1 MDSNDAANPEPDA
14 MMRSRP
20 PRHRV
25 LMALVLLLAA
35 PAAMAQDLRYS
46 AQLQDGGRPANG
58 RYDLRIDGYAGAGA
72 DDPAITTYLFD
83 DVAIV
88 DGHVELELAS
98 LPADADP
105 QALWFGLSVRD
116 ADQAANH
123 IPVPGR
129 QQIVTPTV
137 IGQCWSSVGD
147 TGSDPDTNFLGT
159 IDDTDLVLRTAN
171 VQSLRIE
178 PTILNVPTP
187 LAITASMIAG
197 SSANAAVGDV
207 RGVSIGGGGSVPHP
221 GNPDTTF
228 FGILADGNKAFSNYT
243 TIAGGYANAAGTSS
257 GQGTFATVGGGAAS
271 RATGS
276 SSVVAGGFANA
287 AQGGS
292 STVSGGSFNCA
303 GGDTSWAGGRRAKV
317 RPGNGVG
324 ASECTA
330 NSADGNGDEGT
341 FVWAD
346 STNADFVSNGGN
358 RLLMR
363 ASGGV
368 VMQTAISAETT
379 ARAPRGY
386 FNVVRGDSGTAQP
399 ASPSATI
406 LASFENDSDA
416 FVSVVAP
423 ASVNRG
429 LVFADPGSA
438 SRGGLVYIG
447 VDNSLQFLANGSA
460 RMTLRSDGRLHLPTL
475 AAAGSTALCRNASN
489 EISTCSSSLRYK
501 DAIEPL
507 ALGLGTIEALRA
519 VQYQWTADGMADIGF
534 VAEEVAALD
543 ERLITRNAAGE
554 VEGVKYDRISAV
566 LAAAVQTLSEREQ
579 QQRSELDELKNRL
592 ARLESQLADR

>member
-1 MDSNDAANPEPDA
+1 MI
-14 MMRSRP
+14 RFRL

-25 LMALVLLLAA
+25 LLALVLLLAA

-46 AQLQDGGRPANG
+46 AQLQDGGRAANG

-72 DDPAITTYLFD
+72 DDLAMTTYLFD

-88 DGHVELELAS
+88 DGRVELELAS
-98 LPADADP
+98 LPTDADP

-116 ADQAANH
+116 ADQVVDHVA
-123 IPVPGR
+123 VPGR

-147 TGSDPDTNFLGT
+147 TGSNPDTNFLGT

-178 PTILNVPTP
+178 PTIFSIPTP
-187 LAITASMIAG
+187 LVVTASVIGG
-197 SSANAAVGDV
+197 SSANAAVNGV
-207 RGVSIGGGGSVPHP
+207 RGVSIGGGGSVPHAS
-221 GNPDTTF
+221 NPDGTF
-228 FGILADGNKAFSNYT
+228 FGIAPNGNRAFSPYT
-243 TIAGGYANAAGTSS
+243 TIAGGYANSAGTD
-257 GQGTFATVGGGAAS
+257 GGIGTFASVGGGAGNHAGGGNSVVVGGIGNLAQGSTSTVGGG
-271 RATGS
+271 
-276 SSVVAGGFANA
+276 
-287 AQGGS
+287 
-292 STVSGGSFNCA
+292 SFSCA
-303 GGDTSWAGGRRAKV
+303 GGDQSWAAGRRAKV
-317 RPGNGVG
+317 RPGTAVG
-324 ASECTA
+324 AAQCTA
-330 NSADGNGDEGT
+330 NSGDSNGDEGS

-346 STNADFVSNGGN
+346 NTNADFVSNGGN
-358 RLLMR
+358 RVLVR

-368 VMQTAISAETT
+368 VMQAAIAAESV

-399 ASPSATI
+399 ASPSATV

-416 FVSVVAP
+416 FISVVAP
-423 ASVNRG
+423 ANVNRG

-438 SRGGLVYIG
+438 NRGGLVYTG
-447 VDNSLQFLANGSA
+447 VDNSLQFLANGST

-566 LAAAVQTLSEREQ
+566 LAAAVQTLSAREQ
-579 QQRSELDELKNRL
+579 QQRSELDELKARL
-592 ARLESQLADR
+592 AKLESRLGDR

>member
-1 MDSNDAANPEPDA
+1 MIQPQRLRFAA
-14 MMRSRP
+14 
-20 PRHRV
+20 
-25 LMALVLLLAA
+25 LIALVPLLTTQTAIAA
-35 PAAMAQDLRYS
+35 DLRYS
-46 AQLQDGGRPANG
+46 AQLQDAGRPAIG
-58 RYDLRIDGYAGAGA
+58 HYDLRIDGYADA
-72 DDPAITTYLFD
+72 DSGSAPITTYLFD

-88 DGHVELELAS
+88 DGRVELELAS
-98 LPADADP
+98 LPADVDP

-147 TGSDPDTNFLGT
+147 TGSDPDTHFLGT

-178 PTILNVPTP
+178 PTIFSVPTP
-187 LAITASMIAG
+187 IVVTASVIGG
-197 SSANAAVGDV
+197 SSANAAVGGV
-207 RGVSIGGGGSVPHP
+207 RGVSIGGGGSTPHP

-228 FGILADGNKAFSNYT
+228 FGILADGNKASSSYT

-276 SSVVAGGFANA
+276 SSVVAGGFSNV
-287 AQGGS
+287 AQGIS

-303 GGDTSWAGGRRAKV
+303 GGDISWAGGRRAKV

-330 NSADGNGDEGT
+330 NSADGNGDEGS

-346 STNADFVSNGGN
+346 NTNADFVSNGSN
-358 RLLMR
+358 RVLMR

-368 VMQTAISAETT
+368 VMQAAIAAESV

-386 FNVVRGDSGTAQP
+386 FNVVRGASGTAQP
-399 ASPSATI
+399 ASPNATV

-416 FVSVVAP
+416 FLSVVAP
-423 ASVNRG
+423 ASSNLG
-429 LVFADPGSA
+429 LLFADPGSA
-438 SRGGLVYIG
+438 NRGGLVYVG
-447 VDNSLQFLANGSA
+447 ADNSLQFLASGST

-543 ERLITRNAAGE
+543 ERLITRNEAGE

-566 LAAAVQTLSEREQ
+566 LASAVQTLAEREKA
-579 QQRSELDELKNRL
+579 QRREIEDLNARL
-592 ARLESQLADR
+592 ARLETLLSAH